1 MTGTDKQI
9 RRKTALVP
17 TFQSPPNV
25 AYLWNLTASLGFP
38 GGSDGKEYSLVMQE
52 IRVRSLG
59 GEDPLEEEMATH
71 SSILA
76 WEIPQTEE
84 PGGLRLWDPEESDM
98 TERLTHTHTHTHT
111 HTKASQLE
119 YLNHPGLPK
128 TKGFPGMWAFQS
140 YSEDSCGQAETVR
153 SPRASKQKRNVI
165 CRVPVPELCSRVDL
179 ELGDSE

>member
-1 MTGTDKQI
+1 
-9 RRKTALVP
+9 
-17 TFQSPPNV
+17 
-25 AYLWNLTASLGFP
+25 
-38 GGSDGKEYSLVMQE
+38 MQE

>member
-1 MTGTDKQI
+1 
-9 RRKTALVP
+9 
-17 TFQSPPNV
+17 
-25 AYLWNLTASLGFP
+25 
-38 GGSDGKEYSLVMQE
+38 MQE

-111 HTKASQLE
+111 HKGKPARI
-119 YLNHPGLPK
+119 PK
-128 TKGFPGMWAFQS
+128 PSWFTQ
-140 YSEDSCGQAETVR
+140 
-153 SPRASKQKRNVI
+153 N
-165 CRVPVPELCSRVDL
+165 
-179 ELGDSE
+179 